1 MKTITLARSKH
12 IQTNLLYDTRGCQR
26 NGEKP
31 LLIHSAVPAQPRRG
45 GRPAGAP
52 SATGHPGVAGT
63 PAAGAESGIRG
74 CLAVTFIH
82 ISAFRGKNKRFL
94 PNQQAN
100 LMQKGRAPACSPW
113 LQHPLP
119 ALSAGQAS
127 SPGLVRVT
135 SVGSPGAVTPA
146 PREALGVLGSASCWG
161 CPLHPLAPSRRD
173 SEGTRGRG
181 EGAGTGTGCALRGA
195 GGEEVLYLIVSDFEV
210 LELELNEQ

>member
-1 MKTITLARSKH
+1 
-12 IQTNLLYDTRGCQR
+12 
-26 NGEKP
+26 
-31 LLIHSAVPAQPRRG
+31 
-45 GRPAGAP
+45 
-52 SATGHPGVAGT
+52 
-63 PAAGAESGIRG
+63 
-74 CLAVTFIH
+74 
-82 ISAFRGKNKRFL
+82 
-94 PNQQAN
+94 
-100 LMQKGRAPACSPW
+100 MQKGRAPACSPW

-127 SPGLVRVT
+127 SPGLIRVM

-146 PREALGVLGSASCWG
+146 PRKALGVLGSASCWG

-181 EGAGTGTGCALRGA
+181 EGVGTGTGCALRGA